1 MDTNWIERRLTF
13 LPMPLRREI
22 IEKATEQSFAAGDSL
37 LQEGQYVK
45 VIPLVRRGLIKVG
58 TRFEDRD
65 LLLYYIQQEESC
77 VMSFAAMLE
86 EIPSQVYALA
96 EEDTEAILL
105 PARLVRTW
113 LRTYPSFHQLFYRQY
128 NKRYSEL
135 LQTIHHLL
143 FNRMDERLYDHL
155 REKARLRNTCDL
167 NMSHR
172 QLADELGTAREVIS
186 RVMKKLESEGKVQQL
201 KQGVVRVLPGQ

>member
-1 MDTNWIERRLTF
+1 MDTNWIERRLAF
-13 LPMPLRREI
+13 LPMPLRQEI
-22 IEKATEQSFAAGDSL
+22 VEKATEQSFAAGDSL

-65 LLLYYIQQEESC
+65 LLLYYIQPEESC

-86 EIPSQVYALA
+86 ETPSQVYAMA
-96 EEDTEAILL
+96 EEDTNAILL
-105 PARLVRTW
+105 PVRLVRTW
-113 LRTYPSFHQLFYRQY
+113 LRTYPTFHQLFYRQY

-155 REKARLRNTCDL
+155 CEKARLRKVDKL
-167 NMSHR
+167 NISHR
-172 QLADELGTAREVIS
+172 QLAEELGTAREVIS
-186 RVMKKLESEGKVQQL
+186 RVMKKLESEGKVKQL
-201 KQGVVRVLPGQ
+201 KQGELRVG